1 MEFSKETPID
11 QIKSWKMNI
20 DMFKNKCPN
29 KLISQRVK
37 EIEDDVIVQQK
48 KKGLEAEK
56 KALAGKFVKLA
67 EAALQQEDPTKE
79 IMDSF
84 ADIKGNLVSALNK
97 EMKFENLV
105 E

>member
-56 KALAGKFVKLA
+56 KALAA